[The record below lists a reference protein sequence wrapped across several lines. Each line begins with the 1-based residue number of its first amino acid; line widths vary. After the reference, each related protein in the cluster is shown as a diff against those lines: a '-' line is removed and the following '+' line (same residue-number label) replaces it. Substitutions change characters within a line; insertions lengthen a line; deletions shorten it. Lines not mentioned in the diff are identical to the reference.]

1 MDMDGKNRQPP
12 ADLIRQLFAHSEEFE
27 FFQAVQLLENCARED
42 SAASKL
48 HRDFS
53 QTENSGDLDEQ
64 QRRTA
69 ERRQAAFQKG
79 VALRSLGSAA
89 SPRNEP
95 IRFRAQASRSFPPG
109 DIASIEHARSGRKNS
124 SQLDERVRQGEPAGE
139 TGEATA
145 DVQYPVDMTVPFM
158 GLTGPNGVLPDHYT
172 TLLIERSH
180 QKNKDHS
187 LREFFDLFNHR
198 AITLFYLAWR
208 KHRICE
214 EYLRMWREG
223 KAGEDRFTSALLSI
237 TGFGLRR
244 LRGQHNF
251 SDEVFLYYGGLF
263 ANQRRTSIGLQQMLT
278 DFLGLKVSLEEFR
291 GRWLYLPAEAQS
303 SFPSR
308 SQPSGMNLGLGE
320 SVVAGSRAWDRQS
333 SFRVTIGPLSRAMFD
348 RLLPG
353 TRDLKAVEQL
363 IRTYSGIE
371 FDFEIQLILRASDI
385 PACQLN
391 SGTADSGGGQGRPSL
406 GWTTWL
412 GKAMIP
418 VDSGDAVFRFS
429 GIPSGM

>member
-1 MDMDGKNRQPP
+1 MDGKNRQSPP
-12 ADLIRQLFAHSEEFE
+12 DLICQLLRHAEEFE
-27 FFQAVQLLENCARED
+27 FFQAVHLLESCARED
-42 SAASKL
+42 IIAARADSRSESRGNSADAEAL
-48 HRDFS
+48 
-53 QTENSGDLDEQ
+53 
-64 QRRTA
+64 QRNTA
-69 ERRQAAFQKG
+69 ERRRTALQRS
-79 VALRSLGSAA
+79 VALRALGSAPN
-89 SPRNEP
+89 PRSEP
-95 IRFRAQASRSFPPG
+95 IRFRAQPSRSFPPG
-109 DIASIEHARSGRKNS
+109 DVTSIVPAKPETQGS
-124 SQLDERVRQGEPAGE
+124 SAEIDEVR
-139 TGEATA
+139 
-145 DVQYPVDMTVPFM
+145 YPVEVTVPFM

-214 EYLRMWREG
+214 EYLRMCQDGR
-223 KAGEDRFTSALLSI
+223 AGEDRFTSAMLSI

-263 ANQRRTSIGLQQMLT
+263 ANQRRTSIGLQQMLS
-278 DFLGLKVSLEEFR
+278 DFLGLRVSLEEFR
-291 GRWLYLPAEAQS
+291 GRWLYLPAEVQS

-353 TRDLKAVEQL
+353 TRELKAVEQL
-363 IRTYSGIE
+363 IRTYTGIE

-385 PACQLN
+385 PACQLT
-391 SGTADSGGGQGRPSL
+391 SGATDTGGGQCRPSL